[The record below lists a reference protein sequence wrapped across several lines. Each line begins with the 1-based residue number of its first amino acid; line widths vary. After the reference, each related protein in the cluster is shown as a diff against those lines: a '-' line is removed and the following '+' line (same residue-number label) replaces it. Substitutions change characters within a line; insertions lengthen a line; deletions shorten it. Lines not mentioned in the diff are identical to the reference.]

1 MLWPDFRRYADFS
14 PETPNSTALLSLL
27 NTGYLTRNGD
37 YAPFAMISESL
48 SGVFGV
54 LNTIPGVS
62 VPRKPEQLAARVAFL
77 RTLSMES
84 VRRVGS
90 HNPLNF
96 LNCHTPS
103 TGTIFPLFENP
114 LTLLF
119 GTLSAFTRRVLQMH
133 RKVLDLFGCTLLA
146 FAKRHEQNQ
155 SPTRKTANLPLNYSP
170 FCNVL
175 KYLSPKQR
183 ILDSRQVSPTT

>member
-77 RTLSMES
+77 STLMEITIRIYKCSSMSAVIGGKSTHAGHQAGRNVCDVASRCPYDAIASRTRVRLVRCHGDTLAHHKNALNVS
-84 VRRVGS
+84 V
-90 HNPLNF
+90 
-96 LNCHTPS
+96 
-103 TGTIFPLFENP
+103 
-114 LTLLF
+114 
-119 GTLSAFTRRVLQMH
+119 
-133 RKVLDLFGCTLLA
+133 
-146 FAKRHEQNQ
+146 
-155 SPTRKTANLPLNYSP
+155 
-170 FCNVL
+170 
-175 KYLSPKQR
+175 
-183 ILDSRQVSPTT
+183 